1 MTSASNSVGI
11 VAPKT
16 AHFEQPFKVSC
27 GRELPSLDI
36 VYETYGEL
44 NAEHSNAVLVCHA
57 LSGDHH
63 AAGYHT
69 VDDKKPGWWDNYI
82 GPGKAIDTNHFYVV
96 SLNNIGGC
104 AGSTGPSSINP
115 ETNEPWGPDF
125 PTLRVRD
132 WVETQRM
139 LADSLAIEQWAAV
152 IGGSLGGMQ
161 AMRWALEYPDRLR
174 HCVVIAS
181 ALKLTAQNIAFNK
194 TSRTAISS
202 DPDFHDGRYYQYNT
216 LPKRGLAIARMIGHI
231 TYLSDGVMGE
241 KFGRDLRSGTFEQ
254 GVESELEFQ
263 VESYLRYQ
271 GDIFSESFDA
281 NTYMLM
287 TKALDYFDLARE
299 YGDDAVKAFTAA
311 KCRFLVVSFTSDW
324 RFSPERSREIVK
336 ALIGAEKSV
345 SYAEVDAALGHD
357 SFLLPVERYNNLFT
371 AYMQKV
377 AQEHPMLMQ
386 LDKSEEK
393 EQPQVVSQ
401 GDNHAT

>member
-1 MTSASNSVGI
+1 M
-11 VAPKT
+11 
-16 AHFEQPFKVSC
+16 
-27 GRELPSLDI
+27 
-36 VYETYGEL
+36 
-44 NAEHSNAVLVCHA
+44 CHA

-63 AAGYHT
+63 AAGYHSAE
-69 VDDKKPGWWDNYI
+69 DKKPGWWDNYI

-115 ETNEPWGPDF
+115 ATNEPWGPDF

-202 DPDFHDGRYYQYNT
+202 DPDFHEGRYYQHNT
-216 LPKRGLAIARMIGHI
+216 VPKSGLAIARMIGHI

-271 GDIFSESFDA
+271 GDIFSENFDA

-299 YGDDAVKAFTAA
+299 YDDDAVKAFAAA

-377 AQEHPMLMQ
+377 AQEQSQVML
-386 LDKSEEK
+386 
-393 EQPQVVSQ
+393 Q
-401 GDNHAT
+401 GKNHAA